1 MDCNAFIIFIEISQS
16 DDQSDDDSVGR
27 GRCTVD
33 AICHWIALDGMF
45 VILNYDLFCNYVI
58 WRQ

>member
-1 MDCNAFIIFIEISQS
+1 MDCNAFIIFIEIS
-16 DDQSDDDSVGR
+16 QSDDDSVGR

-33 AICHWIALDGMF
+33 AICHRIALDGMF
-45 VILNYDLFCNYVI
+45 VILKHDLFCNYVI